1 MSDHHRHHPEHA
13 HSGGRRAGWYTK
25 HVKYHR
31 RRRFQ
36 FWLGVTLLVALVIW
50 LLNGII
56 FGDLAGVPIK
66 YEAEINAAADE
77 FNIDRAVMFGLV
89 RAESTF
95 NASARSRAGALGL
108 CQLMPTTAAGVAKR
122 IGIEGFTTSMLYDP
136 AINARLGAAYLR
148 GLLDMYNQD
157 IKVALMGYNGGPGAA
172 NRYLAGGML
181 PRETSRYY
189 GKVLQYADSYA
200 ALFGTPGYSASTS
213 FTTTSTSSSSSST
226 SSQIGKDIEII
237 IPNTNTATDT
247 GVKGILQRW
256 FGR

>member
-1 MSDHHRHHPEHA
+1 MGIIRWMSDHHRHHPTH
-13 HSGGRRAGWYTK
+13 HSSRAGWYTK
-25 HVKYHR
+25 HVKFNR

-36 FWLGVTLLVALVIW
+36 FWLGIALLVVFVGW

-56 FGDLAGVPIK
+56 FGDLAGVPVK

-77 FNIDRAVMFGLV
+77 FKIDRAVMFGLV

-95 NASARSRAGALGL
+95 NPSARSRAGAIGL

-122 IGIEGFTTSMLYDP
+122 LGIEGFTTAMLYDP

-148 GLLDMYNQD
+148 GLLDTYNQD
-157 IKVALMGYNGGPGAA
+157 IKLALMGYNGGPGAA
-172 NRYLAGGML
+172 NRYLSGGML

-200 ALFGTPGYSASTS
+200 ELFGTPGYTASTS
-213 FTTTSTSSSSSST
+213 ATTVKVT
-226 SSQIGKDIEII
+226 QPVQAGKDIEII
-237 IPNTNTATDT
+237 IPNTNTSTET
-247 GVKGILQRW
+247 GLKGVLQRW